1 MACLFQEEW
10 FQERGE
16 HCQMTPK
23 DASSSTKTMLERS
36 LNDTWMV
43 SPIGRDYA
51 GSGAHTEA
59 TPIVAPKI
67 QRRQTTPKCLYD
79 PLKRHHNNA
88 LPSGVAG
95 NACSSAK
102 TTFFRLLRDALQ
114 RRRGNDAC
122 STFSDHKTDAK
133 TEGMPRQTIGER
145 RRQLR
150 PRQISV
156 GSDATTPFFDR

>member
-1 MACLFQEEW
+1 MACPFQEEW
-10 FQERGE
+10 FLERGG

-36 LNDTWMV
+36 LNDAWMV
-43 SPIGRDYA
+43 SPIVGDYA

-67 QRRQTTPKCLYD
+67 QRRQTTPKRLYD

-88 LPSGVAG
+88 LPGGVAG

-102 TTFFRLLRDALQ
+102 TMFFLLPSDALQ

-122 STFSDHKTDAK
+122 SAFSDHKTDAK

-150 PRQISV
+150 PHQISIDS
-156 GSDATTPFFDR
+156 GATTLFSDR